1 MHRCLRLT
9 EILERIFCLVLDVQ
23 FIDPSFDAY
32 QLLQPAILPF
42 PNTKGRH
49 SVLNLALTCRAFRDP
64 ALNVLHSYIGDIWPL
79 RESVPGQLPIPSWV
93 HIPEQFRPSI
103 LRATCVQI
111 FFNQNLHHHDSAYA
125 LLLESA
131 PKNAPL
137 FPQLRSL
144 GWHDPRIETIPALNL
159 LLPTVHTL
167 ALDITNDEFRK
178 AVFQNLRTTSLRLK
192 SLEFINVAMVHTAL
206 VVSELES
213 FLSSY
218 SESLTE
224 LSIRFFRQG
233 IPNVLLEAIA
243 VWPRLQYLTLNI
255 GFNSMPLRAP
265 QPFQALTH
273 LHMSCENLR
282 LFSSLLHSIF
292 GTDSGTSGCLNL
304 KKIDNIAHRCG
315 PNATGIWSELFTI
328 LTRTKLEHISI
339 IERCSNSD
347 SPKPCYTGPTSFE
360 LRPFLASRTTL
371 VNIKT
376 LLIFPAHYGTI
387 SLTDAD
393 VHTLARACPHLYS
406 VGLGNYNSP
415 VSLGALGYIVRRC
428 RELCEIS
435 LRVDARLDALGTI
448 PLDDDEQMY
457 LQPNI
462 CLRRLAIRG
471 SPIACVGPLNPP
483 TAPDLM
489 MSIPRFLHMIAPR
502 LAQLEIFLESHLRWT
517 HRKYNLREMKK
528 TDDTERWKK
537 VEDVLSEL
545 AQGDTD

>member
-9 EILERIFCLVLDVQ
+9 EILEIIFCLVLDVQ

-49 SVLNLALTCRAFRDP
+49 TVLNLALTCRAFRDP

-79 RESVPGQLPIPSWV
+79 SKSVPGQLPRPSWL

-131 PKNAPL
+131 SKDVPL

-144 GWHDPRIETIPALNL
+144 GWFDPRVETIPALNL

-167 ALDITNDEFRK
+167 ALDITNDQFRK
-178 AVFQNLRTTSLRLK
+178 AVFQSLRTTSLHLK
-192 SLEFINVAMVHTAL
+192 SLEFIAMVHTGL
-206 VVSELES
+206 VISELES

-224 LSIRFFRQG
+224 LSIRFFRKD

-243 VWPRLQYLTLNI
+243 VWPRLQYLTLHI

-273 LHMSCENLR
+273 LHISCANLS

-292 GTDSGTSGCLNL
+292 GTDSGTSGCPNL
-304 KKIDNIAHRCG
+304 EKIYNIALRCG
-315 PNATGIWSELFTI
+315 PSATGIWSELFTI
-328 LTRTKLEHISI
+328 LARTKLEHISI
-339 IERCSNSD
+339 IERCNSE
-347 SPKPCYTGPTSFE
+347 PHPCYTGPAFFE
-360 LRPFLASRTTL
+360 LRPFLARPTAL

-376 LLIFPAHYGTI
+376 LLIFPAHYGSIT
-387 SLTDAD
+387 LTDAD

-406 VGLGNYNSP
+406 VSLGNHNTP

-448 PLDDDEQMY
+448 PLEDDEQMY
-457 LQPNI
+457 LQPN
-462 CLRRLAIRG
+462 RRLRMLAIEG

-502 LAQLEIFLESHLRWT
+502 LAKLEISLESRLGWT
-517 HRKYNLREMKK
+517 YRRYSLREMKK
-528 TDDTERWKK
+528 MDDIQRWKK
-537 VEDVLSEL
+537 VGRVLLEL
-545 AQGDTD
+545 TQGDTD